1 MNREINVKEKLI
13 GAKDSAVG
21 CFKNAIGRLGDL
33 TVGVKGKLRLS
44 LAEKGEEK
52 ASVDFV
58 EDGKVFNV
66 RNVLIVAGV
75 FAPSGVSPASW
86 AAFAFGGEY
95 LPPKTEF
102 PPNIRSSGK
111 ESRGAAS
118 APIRGAYQT
127 DTYFAERKA
136 IPAAAAPDM
145 SRPVGECGSIAG
157 SPVTKTAASIYG
169 ALRSIPAA
177 C

>member
-75 FAPSGVSPASW
+75 FVAVSAV
-86 AAFAFGGEY
+86 
-95 LPPKTEF
+95 
-102 PPNIRSSGK
+102 I
-111 ESRGAAS
+111 
-118 APIRGAYQT
+118 
-127 DTYFAERKA
+127 
-136 IPAAAAPDM
+136 
-145 SRPVGECGSIAG
+145 SI
-157 SPVTKTAASIYG
+157 IDD
-169 ALRSIPAA
+169 IF
-177 C
+177 